1 MSDSFRSGGNR
12 AVLPPAVALSN
23 LLTLQTSVALIAA
36 LYFAHEV
43 LIPITLAILLSFV
56 LVPLVD
62 FFRRLRLGRVTS
74 PLVAVVFALILLTGF
89 GGIIGSQLAQL
100 ATKIPEYAT
109 TLDAKIQTVRA
120 HTVDRLNDL
129 VARVGHH
136 EAISGSASEARA
148 SGAKVGS
155 SNASATAETPLSPLE
170 LATKYL
176 TPALSPLATA
186 GIVFVVTIFVLL
198 QREDLRDRFI
208 RLFGTGD
215 LHRITIALDD
225 AAQRLSRY
233 FLAQLAVNAGFGLAI
248 GVGLYLIGI
257 PNPALWGMLSGLLRF
272 VPYIGIYISAV
283 FPIALAA
290 AVEPG
295 WSTAIWTIALYIG
308 IDLMVSQAVEPMLYG
323 HGTGLSPLAVIVAAV
338 FWSWLW
344 GPIGLLLST
353 PLTLCLVVL
362 GRHVERLEFLD
373 TLLGNRPAL
382 TPVESFYQRTL
393 AGDVDEVQENAE
405 TFLKDHPLPSYY
417 DEVVIP
423 ALRLAAI
430 DTERGSLAVE
440 QLQAVKNTVS
450 ELLAELATR
459 EVDARVA
466 GEAEAY
472 APSEAEQTKS
482 PDQESKAPAAAEE
495 SACSLPTKTP
505 ILCVAGKDPLDEL
518 ASRMLAHLL
527 HRRGLGVRIVTFEA
541 ASRGGIAS
549 LDLSEIALVCI
560 TYVEIFGTP
569 SHLRYLIRRLR
580 GKLPT
585 APFLVGFW
593 APEAGGAREA
603 EGRTLIEADYYSTSL
618 QETVDCCVRAAEHAA
633 QTGERRWQLAA

>member
-56 LVPLVD
+56 LAPLVD
-62 FFRRLRLGRVTS
+62 FFRLLRLGRVAS

-89 GGIIGSQLAQL
+89 GGIIGSQVAQL

-109 TLDAKIQTVRA
+109 TLDAKVQTLRA
-120 HTVDRLNDL
+120 NTVDRLNGL
-129 VARVGHH
+129 LARVGHH
-136 EAISGSASEARA
+136 EAVPGSASEARA
-148 SGAKVGS
+148 PKAKVGS
-155 SNASATAETPLSPLE
+155 ANAPATAEAPLSPLE
-170 LATKYL
+170 LATRYL

-215 LHRITIALDD
+215 LHRTTIALDD

-233 FLAQLAVNAGFGLAI
+233 FLTQLAVNAGFGLAI

-308 IDLMVSQAVEPMLYG
+308 IDLVVSQAAEPMLYG

-353 PLTLCLVVL
+353 PLTLCMVVL
-362 GRHVERLEFLD
+362 GRHIERLEFLD

-393 AGDVDEVQENAE
+393 AGDVDEVQENTE
-405 TFLKDHPLPSYY
+405 TFLKDHPLPSDY

-430 DTERGSLAVE
+430 DTERGTLTVE
-440 QLQAVKNTVS
+440 QLQAVNNTVS
-450 ELLAELATR
+450 ELLAELATQ
-459 EVDARVA
+459 EDDADA
-466 GEAEAY
+466 SPPG
-472 APSEAEQTKS
+472 EAEQTKS
-482 PDQESKAPAAAEE
+482 SDQESEALATPGERAP
-495 SACSLPTKTP
+495 SLPPKTP
-505 ILCVAGKDPLDEL
+505 ILCVAGKGSLDEL
-518 ASRMLAHLL
+518 ASRMLAQLL
-527 HRRGLGVRIVTFEA
+527 HRRGLGARIVAFEA
-541 ASRGGIAS
+541 ASRGGVAS

-569 SHLRYLIRRLR
+569 PHLRYLIRRLR

-593 APEAGGAREA
+593 APEAGVARDAEA
-603 EGRTLIEADYYSTSL
+603 RALIGADYYSTCL
-618 QETVDCCVRAAEHAA
+618 QETVDCCARAADHAA
-633 QTGERRWQLAA
+633 KTGERRWQLAA